1 MTEEN
6 DEEDDEEKFTCFRVV
21 FLTIVLRDVVFLTKE
36 DDEEDD
42 AKKLKKKEFEKEF
55 IFLIDLR
62 STCLKLKL
70 VVIFAMSEDKT
81 IRLNNALLVSSFAT
95 FQFRKHL
102 YKLSTFQLSLSHIF
116 HYERKLRRRLFE
128 VSISINSQDHE

>member
-1 MTEEN
+1 LTEED
-6 DEEDDEEKFTCFRVV
+6 DEEDDEEEFTFFRAA
-21 FLTIVLRDVVFLTKE
+21 FLTIVLRDAAFLIEE

-42 AKKLKKKEFEKEF
+42 EEEFEEEF
-55 IFLIDLR
+55 IFLTDLQ
-62 STCLKLKL
+62 STCLKLRL

-81 IRLNNALLVSSFAT
+81 IRLNNALLIFFFAT

-116 HYERKLRRRLFE
+116 HYERKLRKRLFE
-128 VSISINSQDHE
+128 VSISISSQDHE